1 RISADLVGVDLMLF
15 MRYVGKLACELD
27 LFAGDPL
34 DVSRGRG
41 LFASEPSARTG
52 FVYDPR
58 AWQFDRDPGFY
69 SADYLRAWLA
79 EAELDRWLRRRYGER
94 WWATREAGEWLREQ
108 WRRGWAPEAEDI
120 VAETGGR
127 PFSGDALLERW
138 AGLSPSPRGG
148 RVGVGG
154 NG

>member
-1 RISADLVGVDLMLF
+1 VDLMLF
-15 MRYVGKLACELD
+15 MRYVGKLCCELD

-79 EAELDRWLRRRYGER
+79 QAELELRLRDDFGER
-94 WWATREAGEWLREQ
+94 WWASPDAGEWLKGQ
-108 WRRGWAPEAEDI
+108 WRRGCEPEAEET
-120 VAETGGR
+120 VAEMGGK
-127 PFSGDALLERW
+127 PWSGNALLRRLEQRLV
-138 AGLSPSPRGG
+138 AAA
-148 RVGVGG
+148 
-154 NG
+154 